1 MSCKLTYNGKRFDTT
16 EQLKEYVKTLPLSEQ
31 KRINSS
37 DNLEFINARSKYQ
50 DELLEK
56 FDPQTLLEISQS
68 IGSRVSFII
77 DALCAKNTYKGMN
90 RDTAIRAMGK
100 DKIFQGTFQAMGNSF
115 FNILYDISSFKRTLD
130 SKTIKIIKNYAQLF
144 SIPINKILE
153 EDENKDIR
161 IVMALQSTLNNLQS
175 QPQYQFDGK
184 PNVNVMI
191 NADQNNQYG
200 DIIQLMA
207 NLQQA
212 GIQKVGL
219 LTAPPK
225 PASK

>member
-1 MSCKLTYNGKRFDTT
+1 MSCSLTYNGKRFDTT

-90 RDTAIRAMGK
+90 RDTAIRATWVKIKYFKVLSKLWVLVFLIFYMIFLRLK
-100 DKIFQGTFQAMGNSF
+100 DFRF
-115 FNILYDISSFKRTLD
+115 
-130 SKTIKIIKNYAQLF
+130 
-144 SIPINKILE
+144 
-153 EDENKDIR
+153 
-161 IVMALQSTLNNLQS
+161 
-175 QPQYQFDGK
+175 
-184 PNVNVMI
+184 
-191 NADQNNQYG
+191 
-200 DIIQLMA
+200 
-207 NLQQA
+207 
-212 GIQKVGL
+212 
-219 LTAPPK
+219 
-225 PASK
+225 